1 MNPSTVLLL
10 GDITGKGCVGLR
22 MLTAQ
27 LERLG
32 HEVLA
37 LPTALISNIFRLGSH
52 ESLETTDY
60 LLRTLDTWAK
70 LGIGYSVMYVGY
82 VTGSA
87 QARAL
92 CGAMDEARSR
102 GVQVIVDPILGDEGQ
117 MYRSVTPDQADAMRL
132 LCGHADILTPNMT
145 EACLLTGTLWQASFS
160 CEALENMARSLGEG
174 RRSVLITGAAIES
187 GGRACVGLDAQSGGQ
202 ICLPYEPVAGS
213 HYGTGDRFT
222 ALLIDGLLR
231 GRDLAQAADAAQQ
244 GVRAWILAGAHE
256 KR

>member
-82 VTGSA
+82 VTGSV

-92 CGAMDEARSR
+92 CG
-102 GVQVIVDPILGDEGQ
+102 VLGDCLRTAD
-117 MYRSVTPDQADAMRL
+117 YWDWTP
-132 LCGHADILTPNMT
+132 
-145 EACLLTGTLWQASFS
+145 ETLAA
-160 CEALENMARSLGEG
+160 ALGSY
-174 RRSVLITGAAIES
+174 GAY
-187 GGRACVGLDAQSGGQ
+187 LDA
-202 ICLPYEPVAGS
+202 
-213 HYGTGDRFT
+213 
-222 ALLIDGLLR
+222 
-231 GRDLAQAADAAQQ
+231 
-244 GVRAWILAGAHE
+244 
-256 KR
+256 

>member
-1 MNPSTVLLL
+1 MNTSTVLLL

-22 MLTAQ
+22 MLTAE
-27 LERLG
+27 LERMG

-37 LPTALISNIFRLGSH
+37 LPTALISNIFRLGRH
-52 ESLETTDY
+52 EALETTDY
-60 LLRTLDTWAK
+60 LLRTLDTWAQ
-70 LGIGYSVMYVGY
+70 LGIGYSALYVGY

-102 GVQVIVDPILGDEGQ
+102 GVQVIVDPILGDGGTL
-117 MYRSVTPDQADAMRL
+117 YRSVTPDQAEAMRL
-132 LCGHADILTPNMT
+132 LCGHADIVTPNMT
-145 EACLLTGTLWQASFS
+145 EACLLTGTPWRASFS
-160 CEALENMARSLGEG
+160 RGALMDMARGLGDG
-174 RRSVLITGAAIES
+174 QRSVLITGAAMDA
-187 GGRACVGLDAQSGGQ
+187 GVRASVGLDAHTGAE
-202 ICLPYEPVAGS
+202 ICLPYEAVPGS

-231 GRDLAQAADAAQQ
+231 GRGLEASADAAQR